1 MYFRNS
7 ACLRILLAHPNFE
20 LTTFVEIKITNVVQ
34 INKLLNTHYHK
45 LTVGV
50 FVTLV
55 AWVGCS
61 NRPAGPYQ
69 QRQRSYLTTAFTPS
83 LTITSRGSDTGKQ
96 TNKLK
101 DNL

>member
-1 MYFRNS
+1 M
-7 ACLRILLAHPNFE
+7 
-20 LTTFVEIKITNVVQ
+20 VQ
-34 INKLLNTHYHK
+34 INKQLNTHYHK

-96 TNKLK
+96 TNKRRQLMPIESYPIT
-101 DNL
+101 LSLGWTEVTVAFGEMLH